1 MGFDMTTLLASDRIT
16 LHQGEALGILR
27 ALPDNS
33 VDTILTDPP
42 YSSGGM
48 TISARQADPAQK
60 YQHGST
66 KRRYPA
72 MLGDNR
78 DQRSFTL
85 WASLWL
91 AECWRIARDGA
102 RLMVFTDWRQ
112 LPAMTDAVQAAGW
125 MWRGVLTW
133 HKPSARPTLG
143 DFKRDAEF
151 IITGSKGK
159 PLTHTRR
166 CLPGVYRHHVNA
178 NRKVHLTEKP
188 VPLLTD
194 LLEVTMPGCTVLDP
208 FAGSGTTGMA
218 CLQTGRSF
226 IGIELSPEYAAI
238 AAKRLTEAMEG

>member
-1 MGFDMTTLLASDRIT
+1 MTLLLDSDRVS
-16 LHQGEALGILR
+16 LHQGDSLAILR
-27 ALPDNS
+27 SLPASS

-48 TISARQADPAQK
+48 TMSARQADPDQK
-60 YQHGST
+60 YQQSGT
-66 KRRYPA
+66 KRSYPA

-91 AECWRIARDGA
+91 AECWRVARDGA

-125 MWRGVLTW
+125 MWRGILTW
-133 HKPSARPTLG
+133 HKPSARPVLG

-151 IITGSKGK
+151 VVTGSKGK
-159 PLTHTRR
+159 PETYTRK
-166 CLPGVYRHHVNA
+166 CLPGVYRHNVIA
-178 NRKVHLTEKP
+178 SRKVHLTEKP

-194 LLEVTMPGCTVLDP
+194 LLEVAQPGGIVLDP
-208 FAGSGTTGMA
+208 FAGSGSTGVA
-218 CLQTGRSF
+218 CLETGRRF
-226 IGIELSPEYAAI
+226 IGIELSPEYAEI
-238 AAKRLTEAMEG
+238 AAQRLRAAMAGQPG